1 MQVVVLTKSVP
12 NTTGDERFGP
22 GFRLDRG
29 AIDPIINPNDE
40 YAIEVA
46 LRLAE
51 AGPGVEITM
60 LTMGPEAAW
69 PGLTK
74 GLAVGVHKAVLV
86 ADPGLEGSCALVTAN
101 TLAAALRRIEFDL
114 ILAGVD
120 TSDGRAG
127 VVGSAVATL
136 LGIPFITHAGTLAVR
151 DGVVEVRRLRDD
163 GHERLEV
170 PLPAFVSVTQE
181 VGDLRY
187 PSLRGIMASRSK
199 KPTTWTLGDLG
210 VDAADAGG
218 ARATTVVLDVEP
230 PDPRPPA
237 RVVSGE
243 PGAVVGE
250 IVEFIAERGV
260 VS

>member
-12 NTTGDERFGP
+12 NTTGDEGLGP
-22 GFRLDRG
+22 AFRLDRN

-51 AGPGVEITM
+51 TQPGVQITM
-60 LTMGPEAAW
+60 LTMGPAAAW
-69 PGLTK
+69 PGLSK
-74 GLAVGVHKAVLV
+74 GLAVGVHNAILV
-86 ADPGLEGSCALVTAN
+86 SDPALEGSCALGTAN
-101 TLAAALRRIEFDL
+101 TLAAALRRITFDL
-114 ILAGVD
+114 ILAGAD

-127 VVGSAVATL
+127 IVGAAVATL
-136 LGIPFITHAGTLAVR
+136 LGIPFITHAGTLAV
-151 DGVVEVRRLRDD
+151 GNGAVQVRRLRDD
-163 GHERLEV
+163 GHERLEA

-187 PSLRGIMASRSK
+187 PSLRGIMGSRSR
-199 KPTTWTLGDLG
+199 KPTTWSLGDLG
-210 VDAADAGG
+210 IEPADAGG
-218 ARATTVVLDVEP
+218 ARATTIVLDVEP
-230 PDPRPPA
+230 PQPRLPA
-237 RVVSGE
+237 RIVAGE

-250 IVEFIAERGV
+250 IVEFIAERRI